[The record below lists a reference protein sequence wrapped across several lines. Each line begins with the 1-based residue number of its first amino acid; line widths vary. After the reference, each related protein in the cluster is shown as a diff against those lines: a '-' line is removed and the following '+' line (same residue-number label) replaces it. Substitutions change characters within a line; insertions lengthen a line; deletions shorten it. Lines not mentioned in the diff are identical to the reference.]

1 MDLRELLAEIEK
13 LQGNR
18 DCAESA
24 RMLLLLAL
32 QDPSLKQYSEPTSL
46 RDHYREIELR
56 MHAAADQHAAVA
68 EELDS
73 LASSAPCEFTPD
85 HVWTLIRAI
94 KVQSSLLDMYLG
106 PCAVDQPMES

>member
-1 MDLRELLAEIEK
+1 MDLRELLIEIEK
-13 LQGNR
+13 LNGSG

-32 QDPSLKQYSEPTSL
+32 QDPTLKQYSEPTGL

-73 LASSAPCEFTPD
+73 LASSAPCEFLQIMFG
-85 HVWTLIRAI
+85 H
-94 KVQSSLLDMYLG
+94 SSG
-106 PCAVDQPMES
+106 PSKCKAAFSTCI